1 MSTESHNSGPATGEV
16 PRNTDV
22 SFEERDV
29 QVSTIYGYLFALA
42 LAVVVAAVICIFIL
56 RFTTNFAASSDT
68 APPPSRAAL
77 GPNYRDLP
85 PEPRLQGVPGHIA
98 DPQQDLR
105 DKLKADTEA
114 NEKFEWIDQSSG
126 VAQIPVED
134 AMKIIAE
141 KGLPAAPAPPAGKK
155 K

>member
-1 MSTESHNSGPATGEV
+1 MSTESHNSGPATGDV
-16 PRNTDV
+16 PRHTDV

-42 LAVVVAAVICIFIL
+42 LAVVVAAVVCIFIL

-85 PEPRLQGVPGHIA
+85 PEPRLQGVPGHTV

-141 KGLPAAPAPPAGKK
+141 KGLPAAPAPLAEKK